1 MSPESKKIVDFH
13 LQAYRRQGA
22 GGYRKRQYN
31 RLLAVLNNVLE
42 HEPTCHNDLNRI
54 GRRQIIGYWRR
65 HEVESQAV
73 RIEKYRIVAFLWNAM
88 SKPVPPK
95 PRVIK
100 PDHTNSIDNE

>member
-13 LQAYRRQGA
+13 LQTYRRQGA
-22 GGYRKRQYN
+22 SAYRRRQYN
-31 RLLAVLNNVLE
+31 RLLAILNNVLE

-65 HEVESQAV
+65 HEHEVQGV
-73 RIEKYRIVAFLWNAM
+73 RTEKHRILAYLWNAM

-95 PRVIK
+95 PRLIK
-100 PDHTNSIDNE
+100 PDHTNP